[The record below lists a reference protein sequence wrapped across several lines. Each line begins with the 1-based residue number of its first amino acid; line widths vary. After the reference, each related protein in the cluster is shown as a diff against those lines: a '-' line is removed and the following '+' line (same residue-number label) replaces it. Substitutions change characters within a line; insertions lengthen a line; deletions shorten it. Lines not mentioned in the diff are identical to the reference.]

1 MKHRNRLALCAL
13 LATTSAFAGGYQV
26 ALQGQRQIGMG
37 HTGTAL
43 AYDASSIFFNP
54 GGLVF
59 TKRNNITVGGSII
72 RSRVAYLAPQDA
84 NAPSDYTAQTESPLG
99 TPFTFYASYGKAE
112 SNLKFGLGVYTPYG
126 SGVKWADD
134 WKGYAVLQ
142 ELSLQSIFIQ
152 PTVSYRIGDIGF
164 GAGFVYA
171 LGAVDLRRGIGAI
184 ASSEGFSSAQLKGNA
199 SGMGYNVGVHYAYE
213 DDFTLGISY
222 RSKVDMKV
230 AGGDATFNV
239 PSSAVL
245 IGLFPSGGTK
255 FDATLPLPATLS
267 FGMADK
273 LSKRF
278 TMAFDFN
285 VVFWSAYKE
294 LKFDYEKPVNR
305 ALSTT
310 SPRKYRDSYIMRIG
324 GEYMASP
331 KLAIR
336 AGYYYD
342 QTPVPDGY
350 MTPETPDANRNG
362 FTCGFGYKFSENF
375 SADASFL
382 FIEGEEREQ
391 KQSDINKTAQDG
403 FLAGTYKLRIM
414 VPGVSLS
421 YKF

>member
-1 MKHRNRLALCAL
+1 MIQRNSLVLCAL
-13 LATTSAFAGGYQV
+13 LASTSVFGGGYQV

-43 AYDASSIFFNP
+43 AFDASSIFFNP

-59 TKRNNITVGGSII
+59 TKRNNITVGGSLI
-72 RSRVAYLAPQDA
+72 RARVAYLAPQEP
-84 NAPSDYTAQTESPLG
+84 NAPSNYTTQTESPLG
-99 TPFTFYASYGKAE
+99 TPFTFYASFGKAG

-142 ELSLQSIFIQ
+142 ELKLQSIFIQ
-152 PTVSYRIGDIGF
+152 PTVSYRIGDVGI

-171 LGAVDLRRGIGAI
+171 LGNVDLKRGIGSLAT
-184 ASSEGFSSAQLKGNA
+184 SDGFSSGQLQGNG
-199 SGMGYNVGVHYAYE
+199 SGLGYNVGVHYAYE
-213 DDFTLGISY
+213 EDFTLGISY

-230 AGGDATFNV
+230 EGGDATFDV

-245 IGLFPSGGTK
+245 LGLFPSGGTK

-273 LSKRF
+273 ITSRLTIS
-278 TMAFDFN
+278 FDYN
-285 VVFWSAYKE
+285 IVFWSAYKE
-294 LKFDYEKPVNR
+294 LKFEYEKPVNR

-310 SPRKYRDSYIMRIG
+310 SPRKYKDASIYRIG
-324 GEYMASP
+324 LEYMANP
-331 KLAIR
+331 KLALR

-342 QTPVPDGY
+342 QTPVRDGY
-350 MTPETPDANRNG
+350 MTPETPDANRNA
-362 FTCGFGYKFSENF
+362 FTCGFGYKFSDNF
-375 SADASFL
+375 SADASFV
-382 FIEGEEREQ
+382 FIEGAEREL
-391 KQSDINKTAQDG
+391 KSSDIDPKAQDS
-403 FLAGTYKLRIM
+403 FVAGTYKLRVL